1 MTAIRAAGLIPGF
14 AGALLILAPWR
25 SGGSVGGAAACLT
38 ASFLYGV
45 LFVYAG
51 RYLTG
56 RGLDPMVLSRASSG
70 RPVSCRLGGCRGRSL
85 AR

>member
-1 MTAIRAAGLIPGF
+1 MTAIRAAGLILGF
-14 AGALLILAPWR
+14 AGALVIFAPWR
-25 SGGSVGGAAACLT
+25 SGGSVRGAAACLT

-56 RGLDPMVLSRASSG
+56 RGLDPMVLSRASSV